1 MRFKYDYQHMSNHLD
16 IKCKICFTKFVK
28 YFLQK
33 WRTTWKITFMTDER
47 H

>member
-28 YFLQK
+28 YFYKNGEQHGK
-33 WRTTWKITFMTDER
+33 S
-47 H
+47 HS